1 MRRPARLRRS
11 GHISQQ
17 PTREQKEMRQF
28 AMKLTAASVS
38 LWAGVTFA
46 AGPYTL
52 QPVAAPA
59 QPAAKEKEQ
68 PAPQAPQ
75 DITLGQYVA
84 EGCAKDIE
92 AYCRSV
98 TPGEGRI
105 LACLVAHED
114 KLSGRCGYVLSDS
127 ASMVDQLLTALSYVR
142 SACKADVERLC
153 ADVKPGGGRIA
164 ACMKKNED
172 KLGEGCKQAIADT
185 GLTVTTK

>member
-1 MRRPARLRRS
+1 M
-11 GHISQQ
+11 
-17 PTREQKEMRQF
+17 KER
-28 AMKLTAASVS
+28 AMKLAAVSVS
-38 LWAGVTFA
+38 LWAGVAFA
-46 AGPYTL
+46 AGPYSP

-59 QPAAKEKEQ
+59 PAQPAPKEQ
-68 PAPQAPQ
+68 PTPQ

-92 AYCRSV
+92 AYCKNV

-142 SACKADVERLC
+142 SACKADVEKLC

-172 KLGEGCKQAIADT
+172 KLGEGCRQAIADT